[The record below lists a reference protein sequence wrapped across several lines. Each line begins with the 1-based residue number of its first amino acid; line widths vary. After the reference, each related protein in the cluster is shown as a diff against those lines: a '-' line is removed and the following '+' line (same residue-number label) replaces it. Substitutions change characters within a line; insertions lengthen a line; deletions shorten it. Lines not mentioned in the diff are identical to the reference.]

1 MIPVTQPMGI
11 YKIFHESS
19 IWCLNKC
26 QVGLGRV
33 MGITWVIPGAYFSIL
48 FYSGILLINETTSVL
63 RAEPGTGRVGSG
75 SDRDPAR
82 GTDLASA
89 GKSAAPT
96 RPSRPVF
103 QQPEDRTDVGGRWDC
118 MVSEDGNGA
127 RGRQRRRYFITKLIV
142 YGTVVGLLY

>member
-1 MIPVTQPMGI
+1 MLFGLSYQYILEVMLPACISVRDKGSVLLCKPS
-11 YKIFHESS
+11 KIENLH
-19 IWCLNKC
+19 
-26 QVGLGRV
+26 
-33 MGITWVIPGAYFSIL
+33 
-48 FYSGILLINETTSVL
+48 LLL

-89 GKSAAPT
+89 GRSAAPT

-103 QQPEDRTDVGGRWDC
+103 QQPEDRMDIGGCRDRT
-118 MVSEDGNGA
+118 VSEDGDGA
-127 RGRQRRRYFITKLIV
+127 RVWQHRRYFITKLIL